1 MISSTADV
9 FSRQAPW
16 LFLPWDSTWW
26 LLPCSKLH
34 GGRSHGK
41 QQEAYF
47 IFLQGGND
55 GINTILPRGDAM
67 YNTTTR
73 PTLFIPEGEA
83 LDSGNGFAQLHPAL
97 SPIGEVYNHSSINGL
112 NGAGNMAFLHRI
124 GYDGQSRSHFD
135 SRRFWQNGIPGDADT
150 EGASC
155 IVVSMLLMT

>member
-1 MISSTADV
+1 MNIFNRRRFLKTTSLA
-9 FSRQAPW
+9 FSALGLNMVAPTM
-16 LFLPWDSTWW
+16 FQKRMEAAAMANNK
-26 LLPCSKLH
+26 KLI
-34 GGRSHGK
+34 
-41 QQEAYF
+41 F

-112 NGAGNMAFLHRI
+112 NGAGNMALLHRI
-124 GYDGQSRSHFD
+124 GYGGQSRSH
-135 SRRFWQNGIPGDADT
+135 
-150 EGASC
+150 
-155 IVVSMLLMT
+155 